1 LLTGKLL
8 DVLEASATREK
19 RGMEIRSHSDG
30 KEAPFTV
37 YYCMVEGIALR
48 AHPEYGYEAFRVA
61 ALINLAVGSEDRGS
75 YPEAAQ
81 RDRGVFFCFVSAL
94 KQAFDIPLASG
105 GITGD
110 RVFTRIHG
118 DPGYQYPVGRSR
130 LCEIKR

>member
-61 ALINLAVGSEDRGS
+61 ALINLAAGSEDRGS

-94 KQAFDIPLASG
+94 KQSFDIPLASG